1 MKKMRLPRKTKKEIK
16 KISICDMPGYVSD
29 VPGCVRFTQTI
40 LVTGKQNRR
49 TIKLVR
55 RVIQELRSMLL
66 KIMEAKMFDSIND
79 CFNKQNSQYGNSI
92 FL

>member
-29 VPGCVRFTQTI
+29 MPGCVRFTQTI

-55 RVIQELRSMLL
+55 RVIHEQRSMLV
-66 KIMEAKMFDSIND
+66 KIIEAEMFDSIND
-79 CFNKQNSQYGNSI
+79 CFNFTNNREHESK
-92 FL
+92 

>member
-29 VPGCVRFTQTI
+29 MPGHVRFSQTI

-55 RVIQELRSMLL
+55 RVIQERRSMLL

-79 CFNKQNSQYGNSI
+79 CFNLLNNREDESK
-92 FL
+92 

>member
-29 VPGCVRFTQTI
+29 MPGCVRFTQTI

-55 RVIQELRSMLL
+55 RVIQERRSMLL
-66 KIMEAKMFDSIND
+66 KSLKSERL
-79 CFNKQNSQYGNSI
+79 NSI
-92 FL
+92 KERFNFLNNRENESK

>member
-29 VPGCVRFTQTI
+29 MPGCVSDMPGCVRFTQTI

-55 RVIQELRSMLL
+55 RVIHEQRSMLL
-66 KIMEAKMFDSIND
+66 KINV
-79 CFNKQNSQYGNSI
+79 
-92 FL
+92 

>member
-29 VPGCVRFTQTI
+29 MPGCVRFKQTI
-40 LVTGKQNRR
+40 IVIGKQNRR

-55 RVIQELRSMLL
+55 RVIQERRSMLL

-79 CFNKQNSQYGNSI
+79 CFNLLNNREDESK
-92 FL
+92 